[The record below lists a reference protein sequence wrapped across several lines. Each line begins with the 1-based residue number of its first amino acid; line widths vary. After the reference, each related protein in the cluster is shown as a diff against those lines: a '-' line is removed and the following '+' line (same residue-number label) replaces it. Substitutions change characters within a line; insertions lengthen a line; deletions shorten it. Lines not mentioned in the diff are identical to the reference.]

1 MEHRIVSS
9 ILLKKRSSVLNFS
22 RKKYLE
28 VELLHL
34 CAGTEPEAEDVKQLI
49 TPATNNFLA
58 SLLVS
63 VHMSRKEKH

>member
-1 MEHRIVSS
+1 MLVSVEF
-9 ILLKKRSSVLNFS
+9 LK
-22 RKKYLE
+22 KKYLE

-34 CAGTEPEAEDVKQLI
+34 CTGTEPEAENVKQLI

-63 VHMSRKEKH
+63 VHMSRKEKQ